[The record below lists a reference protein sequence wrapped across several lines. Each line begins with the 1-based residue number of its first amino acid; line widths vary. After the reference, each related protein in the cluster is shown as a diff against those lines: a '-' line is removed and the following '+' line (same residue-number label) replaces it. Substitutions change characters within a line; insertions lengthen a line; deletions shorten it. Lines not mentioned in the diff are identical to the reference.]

1 MNELDNVFWQ
11 AFNGAQRRFTTGGST
26 ARRYAP
32 GLSPILAFADVERPD
47 FDAAAALCEPGEKV
61 YVADWLGSLPAGW
74 EMAAEGRMLRMAWG
88 DVPAPDTPALDDATP
103 LQAGNPHHVAAAVAL
118 AQLTQPGP
126 FGPRTLELGDY
137 LGVWRDGRLLAMAGE
152 RIEAG
157 CLREVSGVATHPEA
171 QGRGLA
177 RALMAMLM
185 RRQVARGQRP
195 ILHVMEG
202 NTGARTLYERMGF
215 GVHASV
221 PVRVVMRSA

>member
-1 MNELDNVFWQ
+1 MTDLDNVFWQ
-11 AFNGAQRRFTTGGST
+11 AFNGAQRRFTTGGDS

-47 FDAAAALCEPGEKV
+47 FEAAALLCMPGEKV
-61 YVADWLGSLPAGW
+61 YVADWLGTLPPGW
-74 EMAAEGRMLRMAWG
+74 AMAAEGRMLRMVWG
-88 DVPAPDTPALDDATP
+88 DAPAPDTPALGDATP
-103 LQAGNPHHVAAAVAL
+103 LLPGEPAHVEAAVAL

-152 RIEAG
+152 RLHAG
-157 CLREVSGVATHPEA
+157 TLREVSGVATHPDA

-221 PVRVVMRSA
+221 PVRVVMRNG